1 MSSKTRQEFR
11 DSFSGP
17 NNNYAELLQLFAELF
32 KFPERNFYESIK
44 SGGFDKE
51 VKRLSHLA
59 GKPLNTD
66 FHAIAKG
73 FNNFLEDY
81 NNCFLGKKQPFAPP
95 VESVYKVWTRDQSYR
110 LPHKNQTGY
119 LMGDSALHIKYL
131 LETLALEIP
140 KEYEGMPDH
149 LTILLEIYAFLNQEG
164 MGQEADDFLGDHF
177 DWLPALSEALAKV
190 ENSDFYLY
198 AVLQLQQL
206 LGISPPININ

>member
-1 MSSKTRQEFR
+1 
-11 DSFSGP
+11 
-17 NNNYAELLQLFAELF
+17 
-32 KFPERNFYESIK
+32 
-44 SGGFDKE
+44 
-51 VKRLSHLA
+51 
-59 GKPLNTD
+59 
-66 FHAIAKG
+66 
-73 FNNFLEDY
+73 
-81 NNCFLGKKQPFAPP
+81 
-95 VESVYKVWTRDQSYR
+95 
-110 LPHKNQTGY
+110 
-119 LMGDSALHIKYL
+119 MGDSALHIKYL

-164 MGQEADDFLGDHF
+164 MRQEADDFLGDHF